1 MAARPLIASFTLIYG
16 MLPMNAARVA
26 IAQINAYVGDLC
38 GNAERVLEAARRAH
52 EMGADVL
59 LTPELVLTGYPPEDL
74 LLRPL
79 FVSEQQQQLDE
90 LRRDLAE
97 LKGLHVVVGHVD
109 GDARS
114 APAYAFDDKSGRHV
128 LHNAASVL
136 FEGRIL
142 GTYRKRELPNYSV
155 FDEQRYFTADGKPFT
170 FEVKGVRFGVAICE
184 DIWFEHVPKAA
195 GQAGAQVLLVPNAS
209 PYNTG
214 KQAERQR
221 VAAQC
226 ARLSGCAVIYAN
238 MVGGQDELV
247 FDGASFAVDAQG
259 QAAARLPEFTTCVQA
274 VDVDGQGGVR
284 PVGAQADVAPSA
296 AEEQVWKALV
306 LGVRDYLGK
315 NRFPGAIIGLSGGI
329 DSAVVLAIAVDAIG
343 AQNVR
348 AVMMPSRYTAD
359 ISQTDASEMARRLG
373 VQYDVITIGSVVDA
387 FESVLAPH
395 FQGMAP
401 DATEENIQARARGTL
416 LMALSNKTGRLVLTT
431 GNKSEMTTGYCTL
444 YGDMAGGFA
453 VIKDVPKTLVYR
465 LAQWRNRQGQGE
477 VIPERIITRP
487 PSAELRPDQK
497 DQDSLPP
504 YDILDGIMERYMEH
518 NASAADIVAAGFPE
532 AAVEQVVRLIRINE
546 YKRRQAPPG
555 PRITPRAFGRDW
567 RYPVTNGFRETI

>member
-1 MAARPLIASFTLIYG
+1 MSK
-16 MLPMNAARVA
+16 ARVA
-26 IAQINAYVGDLC
+26 IAQINACVGDLA
-38 GNAERVLEAARRAH
+38 GNADRVLTAARQAH
-52 EMGADVL
+52 QQGADVL

-79 FVSEQQQQLDE
+79 FVQEQLQVLDD
-90 LRRDLAE
+90 LRNDLAE
-97 LKGLHVVVGHVD
+97 LKGLHVVLGHVHTRD
-109 GDARS
+109 
-114 APAYAFDDKSGRHV
+114 YA
-128 LHNAASVL
+128 LYNAASVL
-136 FEGRIL
+136 FEGAVV
-142 GTYRKRELPNYSV
+142 GTYCKLELPNYSV
-155 FDEQRYFTADGKPFT
+155 FDEQRYFKSDGTPLT
-170 FEVKGVRFGVAICE
+170 FQVNGVNFGVVICE
-184 DIWFEHVPKAA
+184 DIWFDRAPAA
-195 GQAGAQVLLVPNAS
+195 ARRAGAHVLLVPNAS

-214 KQAERQR
+214 KQEDRQR
-221 VAAQC
+221 VVRDCVRA
-226 ARLSGCAVIYAN
+226 SGCAVVYAN

-247 FDGASFAVDAQG
+247 FDGASFALDAQGRPGARLPDFTEGVQVIEVDAQG
-259 QAAARLPEFTTCVQA
+259 GVSPVSAQAAVEPYST
-274 VDVDGQGGVR
+274 
-284 PVGAQADVAPSA
+284 
-296 AEEQVWKALV
+296 EEQVWNALV

-329 DSAVVLAIAVDAIG
+329 DSAVVLAVAVDALG
-343 AQNVR
+343 ARNVR

-359 ISQTDASEMARRLG
+359 ISQIDARDMARRLG
-373 VQYDVITIGSVVDA
+373 VQYDIITIGSVVDA
-387 FESVLAPH
+387 FDTALAPH
-395 FQGMAP
+395 FEGMAP
-401 DATEENIQARARGTL
+401 DATEENIQARVRGTL

-465 LAQWRNRQGQGE
+465 LAAWRNRQQE
-477 VIPERIITRP
+477 VIPDRIITRP
-487 PSAELRPDQK
+487 PSAELREDQE

-518 NASAADIVAAGFPE
+518 NASAAEIVAAGFPE

-567 RYPVTNGFRETI
+567 RYPVTNGFRETV